1 MSDPHGIIGNYR
13 KGGSMISMFKQLDV
27 SDLIQRIYED
37 NFSHFDF
44 MDNMNGGD
52 CDCNLHMAMDL
63 IHEYLEDK

>member
-1 MSDPHGIIGNYR
+1 MSDPHGTITLYR
-13 KGGSMISMFKQLDV
+13 KGGSMSTTYKPYTIDELV
-27 SDLIQRIYED
+27 TTIYED

-63 IHEYLEDK
+63 IQQYWGE